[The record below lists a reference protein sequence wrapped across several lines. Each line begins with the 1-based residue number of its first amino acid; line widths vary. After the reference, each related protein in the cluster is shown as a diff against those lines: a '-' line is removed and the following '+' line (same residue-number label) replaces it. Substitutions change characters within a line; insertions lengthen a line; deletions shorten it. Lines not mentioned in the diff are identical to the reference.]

1 LTRNRCEIAP
11 KIATKSTTAN
21 RYRRN
26 LSAQFFA
33 VFNPVP
39 QLCRFIG
46 SLPCGNSIGEGNRN
60 AQEDSEMKDSS
71 ELLRELDRY
80 AAGFTVAAV
89 VFESERLQRIFLVWS
104 NCAHRQTKLDSVIAG
119 GARLLGNI
127 GVTINS
133 QYRVPAEADRASA
146 RDFLKSV
153 ATDILTLAIQD
164 ITLCEIEVSESG
176 EKN

>member
-1 LTRNRCEIAP
+1 
-11 KIATKSTTAN
+11 
-21 RYRRN
+21 
-26 LSAQFFA
+26 
-33 VFNPVP
+33 
-39 QLCRFIG
+39 
-46 SLPCGNSIGEGNRN
+46 
-60 AQEDSEMKDSS
+60 MKDSS

-89 VFESERLQRIFLVWS
+89 VFESERLQRMFLVWS

-133 QYRVPAEADRASA
+133 QYRVLAEADRASA
-146 RDFLKSV
+146 QDFLKSV

-176 EKN
+176 EEN